1 MSDTNQLSR
10 AQQLLEEFKA
20 GLDKDGPV
28 VLAQRVAAL
37 EAELAGAKD
46 AADSNHESL
55 TGQLVAADD
64 RIAALTEERDAA
76 LERAT
81 KAEAAGQKAVAQV
94 KKLTT
99 PAKPRKLGPL
109 SSDLLDATALLEAI
123 ADADEIQIAFSDGKK
138 DVAGIAPIAVSGD
151 AWKRHQFGV
160 MLAAPIELEGPQGG
174 ASTRIAGYAL
184 LLDGKQVAWCE
195 RSSPLPIAPG
205 QRVTIVDDVLF

>member
-1 MSDTNQLSR
+1 MSDTNEMTR
-10 AQQLLEEFKA
+10 EQQLLEEFKA

-28 VLAQRVAAL
+28 VLAQRVAEL
-37 EAELAGAKD
+37 EGELANLKD
-46 AADSNHESL
+46 AAESSHE
-55 TGQLVAADD
+55 TFNGQLAAADD

-76 LERAT
+76 LERAA

-94 KKLTT
+94 KKLTS
-99 PAKPRKLGPL
+99 PAKPRKLGPI
-109 SSDLLDATALLEAI
+109 SSDLLDATALMEAI
-123 ADADEIQIAFSDGKK
+123 AEADEIQIAFSDGKK
-138 DVAGIAPIAVSGD
+138 DVPGIAPVAVSGD

-160 MLAAPIELEGPQGG
+160 MLATPIELEGPQGS
-174 ASTRIAGYAL
+174 ASTRVVGYAL